1 MAYTVRAKA
10 EIKFKDTEGNK
21 LAYQFDRGLEPF
33 EIAKV
38 MMVLHAGNNGL
49 TRLAD
54 DMKAFFSGFVEELK
68 AEKANREQAG
78 ICQD

>member
-21 LAYQFDRGLEPF
+21 LIYQFDRGLEPF
-33 EIAKV
+33 EIAKA

-49 TRLAD
+49 TKLAD
-54 DMKAFFSGFVEELK
+54 DMNRFFKDFVDEIKADK
-68 AEKANREQAG
+68 AKQIQAG
-78 ICQD
+78 VWKE